1 MEGTYQEAQSQSN
14 ADYTGLNGVNL
25 ENLIIPELEEY
36 EPSVRPWSEIETA
49 ILHKYYRPG
58 MVRKLQEYFA
68 KNFPPGRSQ
77 AAIEN
82 KAQREGLQGRR

>member
-1 MEGTYQEAQSQSN
+1 MEGTYKEAQGQSN
-14 ADYTGLNGVNL
+14 AGYSGVKNY
-25 ENLIIPELEEY
+25 EDLIIPELEEY
-36 EPSVRPWSEIETA
+36 EPSVRPWSEVETA
-49 ILHKYYRPG
+49 ILRRYYRPG